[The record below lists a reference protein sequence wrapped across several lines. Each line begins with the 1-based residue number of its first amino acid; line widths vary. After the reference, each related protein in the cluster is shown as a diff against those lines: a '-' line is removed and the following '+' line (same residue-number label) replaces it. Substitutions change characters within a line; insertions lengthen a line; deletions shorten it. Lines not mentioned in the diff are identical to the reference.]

1 VQSAQTWSRRIAAT
15 TALTALVLSGC
26 ATREQD
32 APPGS
37 ASSAAPA
44 AAFPVELTAPGGERL
59 VLDRPPQR
67 IVSLAPTSTESLFAI
82 GAGAQV
88 VAVDDRSTYPAD
100 APRTDLS
107 GFQPNVEAVA
117 GHTPDLVVASNDT
130 EGLVAGL
137 AKVDVPVLLLPAATD
152 LDDVY
157 EQIALLGRATGHT
170 TEADDLTRTVRA
182 DVEKIVADTPR
193 PAEPLSY
200 YHELDPSFYTATSA
214 TFIGQVY
221 DLFGLV
227 NVADAASGTGDY
239 PQLSAEQIVRA
250 DPDLIFLADV
260 ACCGQ
265 SAETVA
271 QRPGWAG
278 VTAVREGGVVALD
291 DDVASRWGPRV
302 VDLVRTVA
310 DAVAASAA
318 K

>member
-1 VQSAQTWSRRIAAT
+1 MQSAQTWSRRIAAT

-32 APPGS
+32 ATPGS
-37 ASSAAPA
+37 ATGAAPA
-44 AAFPVELTAPGGERL
+44 SAFPVELTAPGGERL
-59 VLDRPPQR
+59 VLDRAPQR

-88 VAVDDRSTYPAD
+88 VAVDDRSTYPEN

-152 LDDVY
+152 LDDVH
-157 EQIALLGRATGHT
+157 EQISLLGRATGHT
-170 TEADDLTRTVRA
+170 AEADDLVRTMRA

-214 TFIGQVY
+214 TFIGRVY
-221 DLFGLV
+221 GLFGLT
-227 NVADAASGTGDY
+227 NVADAASVTGDY
-239 PQLSAEQIVRA
+239 PQLSAEQVVQA

-271 QRPGWAG
+271 QRPGWAS